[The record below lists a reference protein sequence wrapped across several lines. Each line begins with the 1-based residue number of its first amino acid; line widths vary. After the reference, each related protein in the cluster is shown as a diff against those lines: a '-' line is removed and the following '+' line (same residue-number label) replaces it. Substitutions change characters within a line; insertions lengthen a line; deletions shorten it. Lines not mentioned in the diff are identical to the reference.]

1 MKKNNIILIGFM
13 GVGKGTVARAMVKE
27 VQEVGLKSHFRMGE
41 KEEAGMVGIN
51 SHFREDG
58 KEEVCGNGTLVP
70 YKNKAGTEV
79 PVPNEENKEAGMVG
93 INSHFQYV
101 IDTDDLIE
109 SMENRAIKKIF
120 AVDGEAY
127 FRNLEK
133 KTALWLESSVENTII
148 STGGGFYRQE
158 NLKNIGTVIYLKSSF
173 DGILKRIKKAP
184 NAKNKLKKR
193 PLLQNKKEAMKLY
206 DTRVKEYER
215 VADIIV
221 DVENRDLEFIVKEI
235 LGQIKWR

>member
-27 VQEVGLKSHFRMGE
+27 VEMVGLK
-41 KEEAGMVGIN
+41 

-79 PVPNEENKEAGMVG
+79 PVPNEGNKEAGMVG

-133 KTALWLESSVENTII
+133 KTALWLESSVDNTII

-221 DVENRDLEFIVKEI
+221 DVENRDLKLIVKEI